1 LTQEQHFDE
10 VAAEYDESLPKHV
23 VEHLRGRR
31 ERLALSLVPKGRLL
45 DVGCGTGVFLEAMPA
60 ASYECV
66 GVDVSEAMVDHAR
79 ARGLDVT
86 KAPADELPFETGSF
100 DLVTCVAVLHHLI
113 DPDLVD
119 RSVREMARVVR
130 PGGAVMIWDHNPLNP
145 YWPLLMRRL
154 PQDRGDERLVPA
166 KQIVSPLRS
175 AGMED
180 IVLRRMTF
188 VPDFTPAGA
197 LATAARVERVLE
209 RVPLVRNLGAH
220 NVVTAFKPR

>member
-10 VAAEYDESLPKHV
+10 VAAEYDESLPQHV
-23 VEHLRGRR
+23 VEHLKARR
-31 ERLALSLVPKGRLL
+31 ERLARSLVSRGRLL
-45 DVGCGTGVFLEAMPA
+45 DVGCGTGVFLESMS

-66 GVDVSEAMVDHAR
+66 GVDVSVAMVDYAR
-79 ARGLDVT
+79 ARGLDVA
-86 KAPADELPFETGSF
+86 KAPADKLPFESDTF

-113 DPDLVD
+113 DPALVD
-119 RSVREMARVVR
+119 RSVREMVRVVR

-166 KQIVSPLRS
+166 KRIVTPLRS
-175 AGMED
+175 AGMEN

-188 VPDFTPAGA
+188 VPDFIPVRALPAV
-197 LATAARVERVLE
+197 ARAEQVLE
-209 RVPLVRNLGAH
+209 RVPFVRELGAH
-220 NVVTAFKPR
+220 NVVTSFKPS